1 MHGLLRATLCATLL
15 YPASHAL
22 AANVY
27 RCEDRNG
34 HLTYTL
40 QGCTSQQLLQVQN
53 ADNPTP
59 GSGKPIPLAK
69 QKKQKKQP
77 AQKTSGRKQAKA
89 DGEALLVIGEHQDG
103 CGNRVTGSAR
113 RTAMIN
119 GQVRSGMPL
128 KDVESALGKPDK
140 ITSQN
145 GQVRYLYRDKDGNS
159 KQVSF
164 DENGCVRSKR

>member
-1 MHGLLRATLCATLL
+1 MHGLLRAMFCATLL
-15 YPASHAL
+15 YPTSHAL

-27 RCEDRNG
+27 RCEDSNG

-40 QGCTSQQLLQVQN
+40 QGCTSQQMLQVQN

-59 GSGKPIPLAK
+59 SSGKPVPLAK
-69 QKKQKKQP
+69 AKKQQKHKTPRSKKSK
-77 AQKTSGRKQAKA
+77 AEKTM
-89 DGEALLVIGEHQDG
+89 LVIGEHQDG
-103 CGNRVTGSAR
+103 CGNQVTGSAR

-119 GQVRSGMPL
+119 GQVRSGMPR

-140 ITSQN
+140 ITSLN
-145 GQVRYLYRDKDGNS
+145 GQMRYLYRDRDGNS

>member
-15 YPASHAL
+15 YPASHTL

-53 ADNPTP
+53 AENPTP
-59 GSGKPIPLAK
+59 SSGKPVPLAK
-69 QKKQKKQP
+69 AKKYSKG
-77 AQKTSGRKQAKA
+77 KTSRSKKTKAKKNA
-89 DGEALLVIGEHQDG
+89 LVIGEHQDG

-113 RTAMIN
+113 RTAIISK
-119 GQVRSGMPL
+119 QVRSGMPL

-140 ITSQN
+140 VTSQN
-145 GQVRYLYRDKDGNS
+145 GQMRYLYRDKNGNS

>member
-1 MHGLLRATLCATLL
+1 MHGLLRATFCATLL
-15 YPASHAL
+15 YPSSHTV

-27 RCEDRNG
+27 RCEDSNG

-40 QGCTSQQLLQVQN
+40 QGCASDQLLQVQN

-59 GSGKPIPLAK
+59 SSGKPVPLAK
-69 QKKQKKQP
+69 TKTKKRQPIKTAQSKKSN
-77 AQKTSGRKQAKA
+77 AKKTM
-89 DGEALLVIGEHQDG
+89 LVIGEHQDG

-145 GQVRYLYRDKDGNS
+145 GQMRYLYRDRDGNS